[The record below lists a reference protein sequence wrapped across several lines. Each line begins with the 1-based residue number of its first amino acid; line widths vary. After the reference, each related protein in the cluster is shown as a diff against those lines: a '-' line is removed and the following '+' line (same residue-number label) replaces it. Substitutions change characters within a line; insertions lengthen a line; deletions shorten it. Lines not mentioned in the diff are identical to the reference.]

1 MSTSRNKNY
10 VYAIFADKFMIS
22 NILDSIRIH
31 STRIFYDYF
40 HLKIDPN
47 KLLISKCNV
56 LYPVINSMFIA
67 KNEDIL
73 NSSFKK
79 NKT

>member
-1 MSTSRNKNY
+1 MSISRNKKN
-10 VYAIFADKFMIS
+10 VYAIFADKLMIS
-22 NILDSIRIH
+22 NILDSIGIH

-40 HLKIDPN
+40 HLKIDLN